1 MRNPI
6 GKSNLRKP
14 LKLILL
20 IFIVFIISNTSI
32 SRLSQFVI
40 VNREIDRIGSYYKS
54 IGTVQPINKEQFY
67 VNEAQALLK
76 EDSMIDYEDNR
87 RHTLGIIDG
96 LINTDTGQSE
106 STNPEFYDYTI
117 DDYKVFLGDV
127 IFTATVD
134 TVYQAPSAED
144 IYDGLVIKIKVKELI
159 AGFPDYIKEGTYT
172 GISVAARSLRTGD
185 KIHFINDDIIDDLLT
200 LEPGE
205 SYLFRAYWDSSL
217 RFTMIKPLYT
227 KGPLYEKLGMDGEIN
242 WDLPKWEELKEDI
255 DVLNEN
261 IQSFSITTTKDMT
274 AMPIFQAV
282 MKDQFLKEGRLLNQ
296 DDDIN
301 QNYVCVINE
310 HLSKMRNINI
320 GDKLD
325 IKMRNTEKGWSYLA
339 TEKDIKEWK
348 SYNTSDPI
356 SFEVVGIYADKQR
369 FATNVGRNIYIPDST
384 LPKDFGYHYQQ
395 GLSVPDINSFLY
407 SFTLQSSE
415 YESEFI
421 KRYEEPLK
429 EMGYSLYFIEN
440 NAESFWNS
448 AKAIKQSSLISAIL
462 FSVLLLLVFSFV
474 VYIYVEGHKINYA
487 IERALGI
494 PSRVCGMHL
503 MFPLMVFGYL
513 SSMTGG
519 FLGYTSAINI
529 SKELLSDLADF
540 SMNTINSDLESK
552 YFFIFIS
559 GLLLLFAALLLFRVN
574 QLRKTSVIELI
585 NSYNVKKRTKTMPL
599 AEKEESNLVVD
610 LKFLEEIDYNSKN
623 LLPKGNKDTLR
634 RFSFNHSIRSKV
646 SSLLLLSLAATFIFS
661 LLWMNHLIIKNNS
674 FIDKA
679 YNETEIT
686 GELRISS
693 DGEIQGTRRG
703 PISGTHINNM
713 LETGLVKDFLSLADM
728 TYSEMYIKENG
739 SERKFEMTEEEKK
752 AYHIPKASFNVLAT
766 NKPYNND
773 SKVNLTNL
781 HLIDGYSI
789 DDFFTNYKADFT
801 DRANPKIVDE
811 KGNSEIPVLVSE
823 KAMKDFSL
831 KIGDNILLTEESRDL
846 IKAYATI
853 VGTFE
858 EFDMIDLHKYIEYYT
873 TITRDEQSIFIYPL
887 SALEAMERNN
897 VYYRSL
903 SFEFKTESN
912 RELLDRKD
920 ELKDMVVNNI
930 YDDIRSELKL
940 WDEELTNVV
949 EPLEKGLSLLEVLY
963 PITFGLSIII
973 AGILAFMMVIGRST
987 DVAILRMLGVKSK
1000 EVEWNLFRENVLLV
1014 LIGIIAACGLII
1026 GITANTY
1033 PIGIDKYIMVIGGY
1047 LLGSILGLILGIGRV
1062 AKKKPLEMLQVKE

>member
-6 GKSNLRKP
+6 NKSNLRRP
-14 LKLILL
+14 LKMVLL
-20 IFIVFIISNTSI
+20 IFMVFIISNTSI

-40 VNREIDRIGSYYKS
+40 VNREINRIGSYYKS
-54 IGTVQPINKEQFY
+54 IGTVQPINKEQAY
-67 VNEAQALLK
+67 INEAQLLLK
-76 EDSMIDYEDNR
+76 EDSMIDYEDHR
-87 RHTLGIIDG
+87 RTSQGIIDG
-96 LINTDTGQSE
+96 LPNTNINQSE

-134 TVYQAPSAED
+134 EVYQAPSAED

-172 GISVAARSLRTGD
+172 GISVAAKSLRTGD
-185 KIHFINDDIIDDLLT
+185 IIKFINNDVIDDLLT

-227 KGPLYEKLGMDGEIN
+227 RGPLYEKLGDDGGMDLT
-242 WDLPKWEELKEDI
+242 LPKWEELKEDI

-274 AMPIFQAV
+274 AMPTFQAV

-296 DDDIN
+296 EDDIN

-310 HLSKMRNINI
+310 HLSEMRNIKI

-462 FSVLLLLVFSFV
+462 FSFLLLLVFSFV

-519 FLGYTSAINI
+519 FLGYISAINI
-529 SKELLSDLADF
+529 SKKLLSDLADF
-540 SMNTINSDLESK
+540 SMNTINSELELR
-552 YFFIFIS
+552 YLFIFIS
-559 GLLLLFAALLLFRVN
+559 GLLLLLTALLLFRVN

-585 NSYNVKKRTKTMPL
+585 NSHNVKKKTKKEAL
-599 AEKEESNLVVD
+599 LEKEENNLELD
-610 LKFLEEIDYNSKN
+610 LKFLGGIDYNSKN
-623 LLPKGNKDTLR
+623 VLPKGNKDTLR
-634 RFSFNHSIRSKV
+634 RFSFNHSIRSKAT
-646 SSLLLLSLAATFIFS
+646 SLLLLSLAGTFIFS
-661 LLWMNHLIIKNNS
+661 LLWMNYLIIKNNA

-679 YNETEIT
+679 YNETEIA

-703 PISGTHINNM
+703 PISGTQINNM

-739 SERKFEMTEEEKK
+739 FERKYEMTEEEKK
-752 AYHIPKASFNVLAT
+752 AYHIPKASFNVLAS
-766 NKPYNND
+766 NKLYNSD

-781 HLIDGYSI
+781 NLIDGYNI
-789 DDFFTNYKADFT
+789 EDFFKNYKVDFT
-801 DRANPKIVDE
+801 DGANPKIVDE
-811 KGNSEIPVLVSE
+811 KGSSEIPVLVSE
-823 KAMKDFSL
+823 KALKDFQL
-831 KIGDNILLTEESRDL
+831 KIGDNISLAEESRDL
-846 IKAYATI
+846 IKAYGTI
-853 VGTFE
+853 VGIFKE
-858 EFDMIDLHKYIEYYT
+858 LDMADLHEYLENYT
-873 TITRDEQSIFIYPL
+873 TITKDKQSIFIYPL
-887 SALEAMERNN
+887 SALQAIERNN
-897 VYYRSL
+897 VHYRSL
-903 SFEFKTESN
+903 SFEFKPESN

-920 ELKDMVVNNI
+920 ELKNIVVNNI

-1000 EVEWNLFRENVLLV
+1000 EVEWILFRENILLV
-1014 LIGIIAACGLII
+1014 LIGIIISAII
-1026 GITANTY
+1026 IIPITINTY
-1033 PIGIDKYIMVIGGY
+1033 PIGLDKYVMAIGGY
-1047 LLGSILGLILGIGRV
+1047 LLGTIIGLMLSIGKV
-1062 AKKKPLEMLQVKE
+1062 TKKKPLEMLQVKE